1 MNVALERRARPRN
14 RRGEGARL
22 REEIIEAA
30 SELLAESGDVNQL
43 TLRGVARR
51 IGIAATSVYLHF
63 ADTRELAIAVIEQSF
78 AALAAAQV
86 TAIRDC
92 PDPASALLARCRA
105 YCHYGLA
112 NPGHYRVMF
121 YADYAGALT
130 YNAERSTPRLAFE
143 SLVDAITKCTDAGQ
157 APSDSDPTQLGT
169 LLWSAEHGL
178 VSLRVSRPNF
188 PWPPLDELIDEAVR
202 RIVLG
207 QQEPTIA
214 VKTKQAVGNKRGR
227 EEGQAGLGPHQH
239 EV

>member
-1 MNVALERRARPRN
+1 MNVAIERPARPRN

-22 REEIIEAA
+22 REEIIDAA

-63 ADTRELAIAVIEQSF
+63 ADTRELAVAVIEQSF
-78 AALAAAQV
+78 ADLAAAQV
-86 TAIRDC
+86 IATRDC

-130 YNAERSTPRLAFE
+130 YDAERSTPRLAFE
-143 SLVDAITKCTDAGQ
+143 SLVDAISQCIDAGQ
-157 APSDSDPTQLGT
+157 APPHPDPSSLGA
-169 LLWSAEHGL
+169 LLWAAEHGL

-188 PWPPLDELIDEAVR
+188 PWPPLDELIDAAVR
-202 RIVLG
+202 HIVFG
-207 QQEPTIA
+207 QYDLPVAGGLTPD
-214 VKTKQAVGNKRGR
+214 GYDPLPSGPSR
-227 EEGQAGLGPHQH
+227 EVP
-239 EV
+239 